1 MWLQTTDGFFS
12 VVEHRDNDEL
22 VLIRARTREDLE
34 NLTRYDAEG
43 FDDEHIIEDLAADY
57 QWRLIAPRAAWLEV
71 LTKLTNE
78 IDYDNFKDAV
88 KKKQGPERASLYM
101 NIWTILRR
109 LQYGNPEKRDLL
121 GQYSF
126 DDDYLDDDEF
136 QPKNWTDDDVLAD
149 WLKGSGEQR

>member
-101 NIWTILRR
+101 SIWTVLRR
-109 LQYGNPEKRDLL
+109 LQYGNPEKGSKYGLL

-126 DDDYLDDDEF
+126 DDEELEEG
-136 QPKNWTDDDVLAD
+136 WTDDDVLAD

>member
-22 VLIRARTREDLE
+22 VLIRARAREDLE
-34 NLTRYDAEG
+34 NLTRYEAEG
-43 FDDEHIIEDLAADY
+43 FEDQHIIEDLRADY
-57 QWRLIAPRAAWLEV
+57 QWRLIVPRAAWLEV

-88 KKKQGPERASLYM
+88 KAKQGQERASLYM
-101 NIWTILRR
+101 SIWGILRR
-109 LQYGNPEKRDLL
+109 LQFPERDRASYDGGAGLL
-121 GQYSF
+121 GWRT
-126 DDDYLDDDEF
+126 DEELEEG
-136 QPKNWTDDDVLAD
+136 WTDDDVLAD